1 MSDVYSLV
9 DQRERYIEYC
19 SGLAENALTNL
30 KATIV
35 SIHYWKRICD
45 TSTLPNTKAQAQV
58 HCDINHDAAQTWMN
72 TYQFWSDNVTHARNA
87 LKAERDKIDQLIPQ
101 MDLNA
106 ELDAMDS

>member
-1 MSDVYSLV
+1 
-9 DQRERYIEYC
+9 
-19 SGLAENALTNL
+19 
-30 KATIV
+30 
-35 SIHYWKRICD
+35 
-45 TSTLPNTKAQAQV
+45 
-58 HCDINHDAAQTWMN
+58 MN